1 MSKIAIF
8 YGSSTGN
15 TEKVAE
21 KIKQAF
27 SGEAIALNVDDAHD
41 KDLEKFPYLIFGT
54 STWEIGDMQDDWQ
67 EFIAVVDKTDL
78 SNKKVALFGL
88 GDQELYPDSFADG
101 VGRIYD
107 HIVGKT
113 TIVGKWP
120 LEGYD
125 FEESDAVRD
134 GEFVGLIIDEENQKS
149 LTSERISKWVEGL
162 KKEFV

>member
-1 MSKIAIF
+1 MEKIAIF

-27 SGEAIALNVDDAHD
+27 GGEAISLNVDDAHS

-78 SNKKVALFGL
+78 SKKKVALFGL

-107 HIVGKT
+107 HIAGKT
-113 TIVGKWP
+113 TIVGRWP
-120 LEGYD
+120 LTGYD

-134 GEFVGLIIDEENQKS
+134 GDFVGLIIDEENQKN
-149 LTSERISKWVEGL
+149 LTSERISQWVALL
-162 KKEFV
+162 KNEFV